1 MAEAAW
7 RSLPAELQAVAEVS
21 SAGLMASD
29 GARAAKHSITIA
41 QGWNVDLKTHRAKR
55 IDDEMLAET
64 DFIATMTTDAAEV
77 VRECFPDQ
85 AAKVHVLGEFTKFAA
100 DAAAH
105 AEEVRQLADLI
116 GVETGQVEGE
126 DIDDPYGGSLQ
137 DYELAAAQI
146 RRAVEGLAL
155 AIAQGKAGPQ

>member
-7 RSLPAELQAVAEVS
+7 RSLPAELQAGAQAF
-21 SAGLMASD
+21 SAGLMASE
-29 GARAAKHSITIA
+29 GARAAKHSIAIA
-41 QGWNVDLKTHRAKR
+41 QGWNVDLNGHRARR
-55 IDDEMLAET
+55 IDDDMLA
-64 DFIATMTTDAAEV
+64 DLDVIATMTADAAEM
-77 VRECFPDQ
+77 VRQCFPEQ
-85 AAKVHVLGEFTKFAA
+85 AAKVHVLGKFSKYAV

-116 GVETGQVEGE
+116 GIEAGEVEGE

-146 RRAVEGLAL
+146 RRAVEGLAI
-155 AIAQGKAGPQ
+155 AIQQDKVGQS